1 MDNCCQTSYDVA
13 DDNDEDKNESDDDD
27 NADND
32 DIDYTDDDDN
42 ADSAPFV
49 VFQLAIK
56 VNVWPIAE
64 GTIGLQLERQRHF
77 F

>member
-1 MDNCCQTSYDVA
+1 MDNCCQTSYDV
-13 DDNDEDKNESDDDD
+13 DDENDEDKNETDDDD
-27 NADND
+27 ND
-32 DIDYTDDDDN
+32 DIDDDDN